1 MSCLTG
7 FCVLVSH
14 IYSVIL
20 EPPLTPELCGSM
32 QLAKRISPSMEIG
45 PLSAPFLLVP
55 VMAMAQV
62 VNVSRSGEEPDPAG
76 SVPEDVRLHDS
87 SLADSEG
94 DASRPCLPHSKGLD
108 VRDLAHMQ
116 PAIAML

>member
-1 MSCLTG
+1 
-7 FCVLVSH
+7 
-14 IYSVIL
+14 
-20 EPPLTPELCGSM
+20 M

-45 PLSAPFLLVP
+45 PLSAPYLLVP

-62 VNVSRSGEEPDPAG
+62 LNVSRSGEEPDPTG

-94 DASRPCLPHSKGLD
+94 DASMRNLP
-108 VRDLAHMQ
+108 
-116 PAIAML
+116 